1 MADSIGRGDKKSNS
15 LAYSQLLND
24 LKKPRKDTIESFDD
38 LIYELKLYDDDK
50 SGRTAPQIFFNHEPD
65 FGRRK
70 GLWPTIEISTLIT
83 IAAKSH
89 VFESKNLKILSSYTD
104 NFERFVQKLS
114 YATGDDL
121 MVPNGK
127 SAVSRLITAIQCLHR
142 HGPIDNDPNM
152 AMLRGIA
159 KTAEEIW
166 TQDMPRKVFMA
177 ELSKRCG
184 PGGRQM
190 YRHFKKMKGLQ
201 DFKAY
206 PWLYA
211 VRSASTRRI
220 SNRKKIAKNNNED

>member
-1 MADSIGRGDKKSNS
+1 M
-15 LAYSQLLND
+15 LA
-24 LKKPRKDTIESFDD
+24 IETFDD
-38 LIYELKLYDDDK
+38 LLGELKRWDVQDDPK
-50 SGRTAPQIFFNHEPD
+50 TGFVAARTFYEERNRHPWPMAPSREV
-65 FGRRK
+65 GYV
-70 GLWPTIEISTLIT
+70 IT
-83 IAAKSH
+83 WARNGG
-89 VFESKNLKILSSYTD
+89 VFESENLKILSPYT
-104 NFERFVQKLS
+104 NNLEEFVRKLS

-127 SAVSRLITAIQCLHR
+127 SAVSRLITAIQRLHR

-184 PGGRQM
+184 SKRCGLSRRQM